1 MDAGPCK
8 LCGGPAAKTIA
19 ATLRK
24 GSPEAQ
30 SASCRSFSSLSQFS
44 KIGLKL
50 GPISIGGAPLES
62 ALSACGSESMRYN
75 APP

>member
-30 SASCRSFSSLSQFS
+30 RVLAVLLFS
-44 KIGLKL
+44 KPVFEKIALKL
-50 GPISIGGAPLES
+50 GPMDIGMFPLES
-62 ALSACGSESMRYN
+62 ALSACASKSMRYN